1 MEAKDLKQFNK
12 ELSWATRIYT
22 LLAVAVMTFAFM
34 TDAWNSDWV
43 ITMLLGIAVILFV
56 ETFAISFQ
64 RHPKLWKTLRWVL
77 IFILIAILTI
87 SMASGFFR

>member
-1 MEAKDLKQFNK
+1 MKGKDLKQFNR

-22 LLAVAVMTFAFM
+22 LLAVAVIAFAFM
-34 TDAWNSDWV
+34 TDAWNNNWV
-43 ITMLLGIAVILFV
+43 ITMLLGISVILFV

-64 RHPKLWKTLRWVL
+64 RHPKLWQTLRWVL